1 MSATATTTAVPTGT
15 WAVDPAHS
23 RVEFQVKHL
32 GISTVR
38 GNFSDFEGTL
48 ELGEDLASAKASG
61 TVNVVSVNTDEPKRD
76 DHLRSPDFFH
86 VDEHP
91 HIEFQST
98 AIEPLDEDRF
108 RITGDLTLHGVTREI
123 TLTAELLGTEE
134 DPYGNERVA
143 LEVRGA
149 LNRGE
154 YGMTFNQALGSG
166 NVLVSDKVK
175 LALDISA
182 IKQG

>member
-1 MSATATTTAVPTGT
+1 MTTATATAVPTGT

-23 RVEFQVKHL
+23 RLEFQVKHL
-32 GISTVR
+32 GIATVH
-38 GNFSDFEGTL
+38 GNFADFEGSL
-48 ELGEDLASAKASG
+48 EIGDDLASAKAHG
-61 TVNVVSVNTDEPKRD
+61 TVNVASVNTDEQKRD

-91 HIEFQST
+91 RIEFEST
-98 AIEPLDEDRF
+98 AIELLDENTF

-123 TLTAELLGTEE
+123 ELDAEITGTEE
-134 DPYGNERVA
+134 DPWGNERVG
-143 LEVRGA
+143 LEISGE
-149 LNRGE
+149 LNRGD

-166 NVLVSDKVK
+166 NVLVSDKVR

-182 IKQG
+182 VKQR

>member
-1 MSATATTTAVPTGT
+1 M
-15 WAVDPAHS
+15 
-23 RVEFQVKHL
+23 
-32 GISTVR
+32 
-38 GNFSDFEGTL
+38 
-48 ELGEDLASAKASG
+48 
-61 TVNVVSVNTDEPKRD
+61 NVASVNTDEQKRD

-98 AIEPLDEDRF
+98 AIEPVDEDTF

-123 TLTAELLGTEE
+123 ELDAEITGTEQ
-134 DPYGNERVA
+134 DPWGNERVG
-143 LEVRGA
+143 LEVSGK
-149 LNRGE
+149 LNRGD

-182 IKQG
+182 VKQ

>member
-1 MSATATTTAVPTGT
+1 MSATATAVPTGT
-15 WAVDPAHS
+15 WNVDPAHS
-23 RVEFQVKHL
+23 RVEFRVKHL

-38 GNFSDFEGTL
+38 GNFAGFEGTL
-48 ELGEDLASAKASG
+48 ELGEDPTSIRASG
-61 TVNVVSVNTDEPKRD
+61 TVDVATVNTDETKRD

-86 VDEHP
+86 AEEHP
-91 HIEFQST
+91 RIEFRST
-98 AIEPLDEDRF
+98 AVKPLGDETF
-108 RITGDLTLHGVTREI
+108 EITGDLTLRGVTREI

-143 LEVRGA
+143 LEARGE
-149 LNRGE
+149 LNRGD

-182 IKQG
+182 IKQV